1 MAVRVTGA
9 ALAGVLLVAS
19 SALGQPG
26 EETLRCGGRLVRA
39 GVSMWDV
46 LADCGPP
53 TVRGPVDRVV
63 ILEQVDAFSWRE
75 VVTEFEQ
82 WGYDRGS
89 NEFVRMLTFRD
100 GLLVT
105 VQLGGYGASAP

>member
-1 MAVRVTGA
+1 MAARVTGA

-19 SALGQPG
+19 SAPGQPG

-53 TVRGPVDRVV
+53 SGRGPVERVV
-63 ILEQVDAFSWRE
+63 TLQQIDDLSWRE
-75 VVTEFEQ
+75 MVIEFEQ
-82 WGYDRGS
+82 WSYDRGS
-89 NEFVRMLTFRD
+89 NEFVRMLTFRN

-105 VQLGGYGASAP
+105 VQLGGYGASSP